1 MTKVIEISNYRD
13 ILYKENLSNGD
24 NIIFIVDNNRYD
36 YQVCGSFLL
45 NIGDDTK
52 FRNYEIFKALNLD
65 GVDFCSKAYGYEA
78 GGGSFPSCKNNDY
91 TALTSVV
98 IALFK
103 EIEKRIITNSFGITN
118 IPGKRAPIDTQI
130 SIDIKTVVIKINL

>member
-1 MTKVIEISNYRD
+1 MIKIIEISNYSV
-13 ILYKENLSNGD
+13 LYKENLSLGD
-24 NIIFIVDNNRYD
+24 DIIFIVDNNRYD
-36 YQVCGSFLL
+36 YQVRDSFLL
-45 NIGDDTK
+45 NMIYDTK
-52 FRNYEIFKALNLD
+52 CHNDAIFEALNLD
-65 GVDFCSKAYGYEA
+65 GVDFCSKAYGYKA

-103 EIEKRIITNSFGITN
+103 EIEKRNITNSFGITN

-130 SIDIKTVVIKINL
+130 SIDIKTVIIKINL

>member
-1 MTKVIEISNYRD
+1 MTKVIEISNYKY
-13 ILYKENLSNGD
+13 ILYKENLSLGD
-24 NIIFIVDNNRYD
+24 KIIFIVNNNRYD
-36 YQVCGSFLL
+36 YEVYGSFLF
-45 NIGDDTK
+45 NTGSNTK
-52 FRNYEIFKALNLD
+52 LRNYEIFEALNLN

-78 GGGSFPSCKNNDY
+78 GGGTFPSCKNNDY

-103 EIEKRIITNSFGITN
+103 EIEKRNITNSFGITN

-130 SIDIKTVVIKINL
+130 SIDIKTVIIKINL